1 MTVWIHRRADAEVA
15 AERAAATG
23 PLAGLRLA
31 VKDNVDVAGLPT
43 TAGCPAYAYLPD
55 TDAPAVGGGGA
66 GGGRGGGGGEPH
78 TEEARGGGARREGA
92 GHGRP
97 AAPAASTP
105 IARSAVAGS
114 AGEIVTQ
121 S

>member
-55 TDAPAVGGGGA
+55 TDAPAVGAGGA
-66 GGGRGGGGGEPH
+66 AGGGGG
-78 TEEARGGGARREGA
+78 GGAPHEPKADWPRRFSEQ
-92 GHGRP
+92 R
-97 AAPAASTP
+97 
-105 IARSAVAGS
+105 
-114 AGEIVTQ
+114 
-121 S
+121 

>member
-43 TAGCPAYAYLPD
+43 TAGCPAYAYQPD
-55 TDAPAVGGGGA
+55 THAPAVGARRGAGAA
-66 GGGRGGGGGEPH
+66 GGGEQSQR
-78 TEEARGGGARREGA
+78 TKQTAARP
-92 GHGRP
+92 RP
-97 AAPAASTP
+97 APHRPPADP
-105 IARSAVAGS
+105 
-114 AGEIVTQ
+114 
-121 S
+121 

>member
-55 TDAPAVGGGGA
+55 TDAPAVAGGRPPGGPGGGGA
-66 GGGRGGGGGEPH
+66 HPGHVDPRRGRHPGRGDRRTHGGD
-78 TEEARGGGARREGA
+78 AR
-92 GHGRP
+92 
-97 AAPAASTP
+97 
-105 IARSAVAGS
+105 
-114 AGEIVTQ
+114 
-121 S
+121 

>member
-55 TDAPAVGGGGA
+55 TDAPAVGGRAGA
-66 GGGRGGGGGEPH
+66 GGGGGGRSHPRPVGGGGG
-78 TEEARGGGARREGA
+78 G
-92 GHGRP
+92 
-97 AAPAASTP
+97 APAP
-105 IARSAVAGS
+105 GGPPRRQAR
-114 AGEIVTQ
+114 
-121 S
+121 

>member
-55 TDAPAVGGGGA
+55 TDAPAVGGRGGGGA
-66 GGGRGGGGGEPH
+66 GGGGGGTPAPQGPRRGG
-78 TEEARGGGARREGA
+78 
-92 GHGRP
+92 RP
-97 AAPAASTP
+97 PPPPPPPPYRSVSSAPGTSTAAS
-105 IARSAVAGS
+105 RVRR
-114 AGEIVTQ
+114 
-121 S
+121 